1 MWLLTLILGW
11 DCLASRSRA
20 SVHGWPQDNLI
31 IFGGAS
37 GTGMSQGRT
46 LSTQYNVVEIEDM

>member
-1 MWLLTLILGW
+1 MIF
-11 DCLASRSRA
+11 
-20 SVHGWPQDNLI
+20 DNLI

-46 LSTQYNVVEIEDM
+46 LSTQYNVVEIEIEESGRSVVPKKS